1 MNTTQAQQKAL
12 DDALVALVDRLEF
25 GKCNMRLKTDIK
37 PIEATFQVVL
47 DVLALAPFY
56 QAFLIIAEVPAI
68 YMQEFWAIAIICPKI
83 PGQRFEDPS
92 LENDI
97 LFFLRDLGH
106 TGDIHYITEG
116 MFYNKNIDYVY
127 LLWEDFLFQVENKET
142 KKTNK
147 MKYPRFTRIIIDY
160 FMLKDQSISRRNK
173 MFWPTAQDDT
183 MFTTMRCVS
192 RHEKT
197 QVYGAMLPQ
206 HLTNQA
212 RLESIA
218 YKTYYAYASGEKT
231 PKPKYVRKKADSD
244 TSPKKKTDPA
254 TKGSRLKSSAKVAK
268 SDKKK
273 QPAKMPKTKGL
284 AVLSEVALTKAEQ
297 MKLATKRSK
306 TQFHISHASGLGDGV
321 NTQSKVPDEQQQKVT
336 DDDDTEDESDM
347 NDDSE
352 ETESDND
359 GDDLTH
365 PKLLTYEPEDQ
376 EEEKADDEEVS
387 SDQIVSTPPDH
398 DLTKEEENQESN
410 EKIKEGEY
418 EEEEGNDMYRDLN
431 LNLQRSDAKMT
442 DAQANKDT
450 EDVHVTLTAVPSI
463 VKQQS
468 SPVSSDLVSK
478 FINPSSDTSID
489 SILNQNIQSH
499 NLVDVP
505 VSVVAETPSSG
516 TTTPQPP
523 IPNI

>member
-25 GKCNMRLKTDIK
+25 GKCNMRLNTDIK
-37 PIEATFQVVL
+37 PIEATLHVVL
-47 DVLALAPFY
+47 DVLALVPFY

-284 AVLSEVALTKAEQ
+284 AVLSEVTGTDKGA
-297 MKLATKRSK
+297 
-306 TQFHISHASGLGDGV
+306 GV
-321 NTQSKVPDEQQQKVT
+321 RLEVPDVPKYDSKSDEESWTFSQ
-336 DDDDTEDESDM
+336 DDDDTKDESDM

-505 VSVVAETPSSG
+505 VFVVAETPSSG